1 MKTLSKI
8 SLLILSLVLIFSV
21 VMPGFAKSQTTL
33 YNQSIQEQIDA
44 LIENYQK
51 NLEHELM
58 FGETVEVEDPLDG
71 KITLLAGESAVK
83 IEKLWQE
90 TISQVNELSAR
101 PPEERDIAV
110 KLIQSL
116 EVDEPV
122 TYIDQDRSP
131 YNPNAKLER
140 YQAGKYIYAVDTAT
154 NQIVEITLLDDRI
167 YSTEPIYS
175 KDELEKMARE
185 FIYKIAGDTKLDNLS
200 PQYGDK
206 EGITFFFRW
215 EDKSQKL
222 EGGMAPFIQVGFSQ
236 GGDIVHYVNTLPF
249 AKRTFV
255 ATTFN
260 EIYANGGSFWQWLT
274 GSYNTQNNA
283 GYCYIAGWCSPKN
296 FYYQNTCWGCE
307 SAKGRWKPNPN
318 STVKASAFVPST
330 HATTLMACYR
340 SFYNG
345 GSSLYE
351 RCINQSIYYNVWV
364 SITATSL
371 YNIRRIEL
379 PNLSDASGTREVA
392 WDEVWV
398 YTP

>member
-274 GSYNTQNNA
+274 GS
-283 GYCYIAGWCSPKN
+283 
-296 FYYQNTCWGCE
+296 
-307 SAKGRWKPNPN
+307 
-318 STVKASAFVPST
+318 
-330 HATTLMACYR
+330 
-340 SFYNG
+340 
-345 GSSLYE
+345 
-351 RCINQSIYYNVWV
+351 
-364 SITATSL
+364 
-371 YNIRRIEL
+371 
-379 PNLSDASGTREVA
+379 
-392 WDEVWV
+392 
-398 YTP
+398 